1 VELED
6 RAIFYCTSVA
16 FLLPSKHISCFEV
29 IIQFKKEKKIRRT
42 LGLGSQFRTQFQKGL
57 EHMEEVNL

>member
-1 VELED
+1 M
-6 RAIFYCTSVA
+6 A